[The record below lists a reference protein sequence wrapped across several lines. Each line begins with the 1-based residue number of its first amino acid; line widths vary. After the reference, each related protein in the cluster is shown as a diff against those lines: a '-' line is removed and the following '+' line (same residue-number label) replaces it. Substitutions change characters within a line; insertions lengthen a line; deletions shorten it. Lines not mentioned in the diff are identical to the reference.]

1 MIESK
6 ANPGEK
12 VSAEA
17 CKLKGKLYEWIKK
30 INSCF
35 ILPNI
40 CWISKLAQYLFLA
53 DCSCSDFVS
62 SSGYGNCQKS
72 YKHGPFCY
80 VNQPSTCKDLVGS
93 KDFRQKQ
100 YSWEACQ
107 NE

>member
-1 MIESK
+1 MNE
-6 ANPGEK
+6 
-12 VSAEA
+12 
-17 CKLKGKLYEWIKK
+17 LKNF
-30 INSCF
+30 NSCF
-35 ILPNI
+35 IPNI
-40 CWISKLAQYLFLA
+40 CWISKLTQYLFLA

-62 SSGYGNCQKS
+62 SSGYGNCLKS